1 MTQEQLNTLLAI
13 TSFTA
18 LLMPLVSRVL
28 DKFFSKGKD
37 KVEYSSDLLDVMN
50 KTTDALKKAKD
61 DLITSEKEYEKT
73 IEAMRTSHDAA
84 LEALRVELNARI
96 NRQKTRIEELE
107 TIKRV
112 YTITFDLVTHPN
124 VELRNP
130 QVKAMDDVSASQKM
144 QTITKEQIKEQNSG
158 R

>member
-130 QVKAMDDVSASQKM
+130 QVKAMDDVSASQKV